1 MKHRLLMLLLGF
13 GLINAQAVLSL
24 HPQPNIQQ
32 RDPSVYY
39 RFGKITVDGAKAF
52 TTDEILKIAGIKSN
66 MFASPAVVETA
77 SEVIKRAYLN
87 RGHVRVQVKV
97 VAEYEVIS
105 PRSKMGLV
113 GIAIN
118 INEGSVFQ
126 LRKMEFTGNYT
137 TRDQIIRRKIVLDEG
152 TTYNQ
157 DLMDKSLR
165 QINSL
170 KLFETLTMADVEIKT
185 DEQQKAV
192 DLLIHFKEIKR
203 R

>member
-1 MKHRLLMLLLGF
+1 MLKCR
-13 GLINAQAVLSL
+13 LSL
-24 HPQPNIQQ
+24 HSQSDIQQ

-52 TTDEILKIAGIKSN
+52 TSDEILKIAGIKSN

-77 SEVIKRAYLN
+77 TEVIKRAYLN

-97 VAEYEVIS
+97 VPEYEVIS

-126 LRKMEFTGNYT
+126 LRKLEFIGNET
-137 TRDQIIRRKIVLDEG
+137 TRDQIIRRKILLDEG

-165 QINSL
+165 QINNL
-170 KLFETLTMADVEIKT
+170 KLFETLTMADVEINT

>member
-1 MKHRLLMLLLGF
+1 MKHRLLILLLGF
-13 GLINAQAVLSL
+13 GLMNAQAVLSL
-24 HPQPNIQQ
+24 HSQSGIQQ

-52 TTDEILKIAGIKSN
+52 TTDELLKLAGIKSN
-66 MFASPAVVETA
+66 MFASPAVIDNA
-77 SEVIKRAYLN
+77 AEVIRRAYLN
-87 RGHVRVQVKV
+87 RGYVRVQVKV
-97 VAEYEVIS
+97 TPEYEVIS

-126 LRKMEFTGNYT
+126 LRRLEFIGNET
-137 TRDQIIRRKIVLDEG
+137 TRDNIVRRKVLLQEG

-165 QINSL
+165 NLNGL
-170 KLFETLTMADVEIKT
+170 KRFETLTMADVEINT
-185 DEQQKAV
+185 DEQQKIV
-192 DLLIHFKEIKR
+192 DLLIHLKEIKR

>member
-24 HPQPNIQQ
+24 HPQSNIQQ

-87 RGHVRVQVKV
+87 RGYVRVQVKV

-126 LRKMEFTGNYT
+126 LRKILAYRSG
-137 TRDQIIRRKIVLDEG
+137 
-152 TTYNQ
+152 
-157 DLMDKSLR
+157 
-165 QINSL
+165 
-170 KLFETLTMADVEIKT
+170 AAIKFLNN
-185 DEQQKAV
+185 K
-192 DLLIHFKEIKR
+192 KCP
-203 R
+203 

>member
-1 MKHRLLMLLLGF
+1 MKQRILLLLLGF
-13 GLINAQAVLSL
+13 GLINVQSVLSL
-24 HPQPNIQQ
+24 HSQSNIQQ

-52 TTDEILKIAGIKSN
+52 TTDEILKMVGIKSN

-87 RGHVRVQVKV
+87 RGHLRVQVKV
-97 VAEYEVIS
+97 TPEYEVIS

-126 LRKMEFTGNYT
+126 LRRLEFIGNET
-137 TRDQIIRRKIVLDEG
+137 TRDNIVRRKVILQEG

-165 QINSL
+165 NLNSL
-170 KLFETLTMADVEIKT
+170 KRFETLTMADVEINT
-185 DEQQKAV
+185 DEQQRTY
-192 DLLIHFKEIKR
+192 DLLIHLKEIKR

>member
-1 MKHRLLMLLLGF
+1 MKHKLIILLLGF

-24 HPQPNIQQ
+24 HSQSDVRQ
-32 RDPSVYY
+32 RDPGVYY
-39 RFGKITVDGAKAF
+39 RFGKLTVDGAKSF
-52 TTDEILKIAGIKSN
+52 TADEILKMAGIKSN
-66 MFASPAVVETA
+66 EFASPAA
-77 SEVIKRAYLN
+77 IDNAGGAIRRAYLN

-97 VAEYEVIS
+97 TPEYEVIS

-113 GIAIN
+113 GMAIS

-126 LRKMEFTGNYT
+126 LRKLELIGNAT
-137 TRDQIIRRKIVLDEG
+137 TRDRTIRRKILLDEG

-157 DLMDKSLR
+157 DLMDKSLKR
-165 QINSL
+165 INDL
-170 KLFETLTMADVEIKT
+170 KLFETLTMADVEINT

-192 DLLIHFKEIKR
+192 DLLIHLKETKR